1 MMHETQ
7 PMKLTGFVRS
17 STKMNETQPREHIY
31 LIWLLSGA
39 LEIIVKEIK
48 KKDFFYR
55 KYYCFYI
62 VKLLTIELE

>member
-17 STKMNETQPREHIY
+17 STKMNETQPHEHIY

-48 KKDFFYR
+48 KRFFLSKILLFLYCKIIDYR
-55 KYYCFYI
+55 
-62 VKLLTIELE
+62 T

>member
-17 STKMNETQPREHIY
+17 STKMNETQPHEHIY

-48 KKDFFYR
+48 KIYR